1 MGKIPQFYLLID
13 HEGRAFLRSKKA
25 PNYQLK
31 WYDPDGIYNFYT
43 YGLAVAL
50 KQVQGNKIQLLFIL
64 DNEDMDRGRLGIQTY
79 QEQPDPYKDP
89 VTNFNYAIGN
99 KKFEWTLND
108 DFSWNAVKV
117 NEQIQ

>member
-50 KQVQGNKIQLLFIL
+50 KQVQGNKI
-64 DNEDMDRGRLGIQTY
+64 
-79 QEQPDPYKDP
+79 
-89 VTNFNYAIGN
+89 
-99 KKFEWTLND
+99 
-108 DFSWNAVKV
+108 
-117 NEQIQ
+117 